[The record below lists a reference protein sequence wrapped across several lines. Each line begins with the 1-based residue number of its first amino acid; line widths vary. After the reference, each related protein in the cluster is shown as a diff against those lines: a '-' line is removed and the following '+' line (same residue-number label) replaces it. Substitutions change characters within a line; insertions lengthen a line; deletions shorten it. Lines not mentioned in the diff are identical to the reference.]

1 MTTTYTLRATFLS
14 KSGHKSSKTLAT
26 GLSLMEALE
35 KKTQLL
41 ERVPHC
47 VAAEV
52 RPEK

>member
-1 MTTTYTLRATFLS
+1 MTTTYTLRATFQA

-26 GLSLMEALE
+26 GLSLIEAID